1 MKKVWTLVSLNL
13 KIVYRDK
20 TAVIWMVLVPLF
32 YILVF
37 GSAFNFSSDPSQAKA
52 YLAVVN
58 QDDGFLSQQL
68 MAELHSEHLWID
80 TLHALP
86 DEPRTRMLTI
96 PDSFTHKVLNGT
108 HVELLL
114 QKKQDAHLEAQAT
127 AKLAIQK
134 SYFRLLADLVELH
147 LNDKQIEPAA
157 LIALKERQPKVTV
170 TSQYA
175 GKHQIIPSGFNHQVP
190 ANIVMFT
197 LIIVFIYAGEIL
209 MEEKTRGMLRRVH
222 IAPISTGS
230 LFAGKLLGITLI
242 GLLQIGV
249 LIAAGHFIFGIYYG
263 PSPAA
268 LALLALL
275 FAACCG
281 AMGLVLAM
289 LIKGREKLTGI
300 ALVTALGMSALSGC
314 WWPVEI
320 TPDSMRTIAHVLP
333 SGIALDALH
342 QLISYSSGL
351 TAIASHL
358 IYLLMFTIGF
368 SLIFGWLLKRQDTA
382 KL

>member
-1 MKKVWTLVSLNL
+1 MRKVWTLAILNL
-13 KIVYRDK
+13 KLVYRDK
-20 TAVIWMVLVPLF
+20 TVFIWMVLVPLF

-37 GSAFNFSSDPSQAKA
+37 GSAFNIESDPSQAKA
-52 YLAVVN
+52 YLAVYN
-58 QDDGFLSQQL
+58 QDDGFLSQNLIVQ
-68 MAELHSEHLWID
+68 LHSEHLLID
-80 TLHALP
+80 TLHAAP
-86 DEPRTRMLTI
+86 EEPRTRMLTI
-96 PDSFTHKVLNGT
+96 PDSFTQNILNGKK
-108 HVELLL
+108 VELFL
-114 QKKQDAHLEAQAT
+114 QKKQDANLEAQAT

-134 SYFRLLADLVELH
+134 SYFRLLADLIELQ
-147 LNDKQIEPAA
+147 LYDESIEPAK
-157 LIALKERQPKVTV
+157 LIDLKDRTPKVTV
-170 TSQYA
+170 SSQYA

-197 LIIVFIYAGEIL
+197 LIIVFIYAAEIL
-209 MEEKTRGMLRRVH
+209 MDEKMRGMLRRVY
-222 IAPISTGS
+222 IAPLRTST

-242 GLLQIGV
+242 GLLQVGV
-249 LIAAGHFIFGIYYG
+249 LMAAGRLLFGIYYG
-263 PSPAA
+263 PSPVA

-300 ALVTALGMSALSGC
+300 ALVSALGMSALSGC

-342 QLISYSSGL
+342 QLISYSAGL
-351 TAIASHL
+351 GAIASHL